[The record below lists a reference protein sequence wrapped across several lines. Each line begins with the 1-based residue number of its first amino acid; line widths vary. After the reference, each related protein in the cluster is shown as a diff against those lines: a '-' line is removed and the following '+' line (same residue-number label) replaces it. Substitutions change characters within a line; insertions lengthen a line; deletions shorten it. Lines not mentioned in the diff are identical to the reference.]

1 MSAAVTNS
9 CSSSTLR
16 RLQCSR
22 CVLRDNNNRRQLV
35 ASSVRRLKKS
45 AAVSTSIS
53 SSFEGDNT
61 IVVIGGTGRV
71 GSSAAN
77 AIQKALSES
86 SPSSKIVL
94 ASRNKASF
102 EETVS
107 RFPGLRSNTTT
118 FREVDVSDIQ
128 SIENVIKGADLVI
141 NTAGPFQTVKT
152 CNVLEACI
160 NLSVPNYLD
169 VCDDGSYAKNAKS
182 LDAKAKA
189 SKVTAITSGGI
200 YPGVSNIMAAK
211 AIQNQLSDAKI
222 ARERNDQDGEAES
235 SSSSGE
241 KKDEI
246 EYLLYNYFTA
256 GSGGVGSTIL
266 ATSFLLCGEEVTIYE
281 NGKEVR
287 TEPASSRKVVDF
299 GKGVGKREIFLYNL
313 PEVESTHKIFNVP
326 TVKARFGTSPGIWN
340 TAMVAMARLLPSDI
354 LENKELMQ
362 QGASALMPLVKLV
375 DSAVGEKMSIKIDC
389 KLKDG
394 KISTSLFTHNKLSEC
409 VGQSVAAFALAMLEG
424 QSSYGVWYPEE
435 TETFLDQ
442 DLLLERA
449 SEGATQFQLSQAP
462 WKLESQPINLGFGI
476 SFE

>member
-1 MSAAVTNS
+1 M
-9 CSSSTLR
+9 
-16 RLQCSR
+16 
-22 CVLRDNNNRRQLV
+22 

-45 AAVSTSIS
+45 AVVSTSIS
-53 SSFEGDNT
+53 SSFEGDKT
-61 IVVIGGTGRV
+61 IVIIGGTGRV

-160 NLSVPNYLD
+160 NLSAPNYLD

-189 SKVTAITSGGI
+189 SKVTAITSAGI

-211 AIQNQLSDAKI
+211 AIENQLSDAKI

-241 KKDEI
+241 KKDEL
-246 EYLLYNYFTA
+246 EYLLYNYLTA

-299 GKGVGKREIFLYNL
+299 GKGVGNAKFS
-313 PEVESTHKIFNVP
+313 STTCPKS
-326 TVKARFGTSPGIWN
+326 KARTKYS
-340 TAMVAMARLLPSDI
+340 TYRLS
-354 LENKELMQ
+354 
-362 QGASALMPLVKLV
+362 KLV
-375 DSAVGEKMSIKIDC
+375 
-389 KLKDG
+389 
-394 KISTSLFTHNKLSEC
+394 SER
-409 VGQSVAAFALAMLEG
+409 VLV
-424 QSSYGVWYPEE
+424 
-435 TETFLDQ
+435 
-442 DLLLERA
+442 
-449 SEGATQFQLSQAP
+449 
-462 WKLESQPINLGFGI
+462 FGI
-476 SFE
+476 RPWSPWHEYYRLIF

>member
-1 MSAAVTNS
+1 MSVAATTF
-9 CSSSTLR
+9 SSSS
-16 RLQCSR
+16 LQRYHCDR
-22 CVLRDNNNRRQLV
+22 YVFRGIKRGQLK
-35 ASSVRRLKKS
+35 SSTKS
-45 AAVSTSIS
+45 TKVVSSLQ
-53 SSFEGDNT
+53 EGDKT
-61 IVVIGGTGRV
+61 IVIIGGTGRV
-71 GSSAAN
+71 GSSSAN
-77 AIQKALSES
+77 AIQKALSQS
-86 SPSSKIVL
+86 SSKIIL
-94 ASRNKASF
+94 ASRNKASYQ
-102 EETVS
+102 ETVA
-107 RFPGLRSNTTT
+107 RYPGLQSKTT
-118 FREVDVSDIQ
+118 FLEVDVSDIQ
-128 SIENVIKGADLVI
+128 SIERVIQGADLVI

-211 AIQNQLSDAKI
+211 AIENQLSDAKI
-222 ARERNDQDGEAES
+222 ARERNNQEAES
-235 SSSSGE
+235 SSSSE
-241 KKDEI
+241 KDEI

-313 PEVESTHKIFNVP
+313 PEVESTHKIFDVP

-340 TAMVAMARLLPSDI
+340 TAMVGMARLLPSDI

-375 DSAVGEKMSIKIDC
+375 DAAVGEKMSIKIDC
-389 KLKDG
+389 KLKNG
-394 KISTSLFTHNKLSEC
+394 KISASLFTHNKLSEC

-424 QSSYGVWYPEE
+424 ESSCGVWYPEE
-435 TETFLDQ
+435 TANFLDQ

-449 SEGATQFQLSQAP
+449 SEGASQFHLSQAP
-462 WKLESQPINLGFGI
+462 WKLETQPINLGFGI